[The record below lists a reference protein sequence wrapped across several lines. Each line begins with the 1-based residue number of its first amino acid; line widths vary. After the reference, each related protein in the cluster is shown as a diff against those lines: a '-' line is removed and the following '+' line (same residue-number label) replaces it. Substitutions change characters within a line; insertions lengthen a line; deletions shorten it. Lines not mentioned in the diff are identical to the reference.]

1 MHERRAMDGLRG
13 RDRYRERCLA
23 RNVRKNQ
30 ILGTYVWTPPLLRLI
45 WTNAFEFRQAAAS
58 VRGIRKRWS
67 KYRNF

>member
-30 ILGTYVWTPPLLRLI
+30 ILGTYVWTPPRTLCIVYYTYSIVLYSCCI
-45 WTNAFEFRQAAAS
+45 TN
-58 VRGIRKRWS
+58 
-67 KYRNF
+67 